1 MLEWK
6 DLRVWRVIAK
16 RGFRR
21 LDMRMDSCL
30 KCSIVLIC
38 LCYFPFRGTC
48 VELLLSEEESGRLIA
63 NWTELNV
70 IKPKLNSFRAGGG
83 QVRGSIVEAKIDD
96 SIALEARDVRVGVL
110 RQ

>member
-48 VELLLSEEESGRLIA
+48 VELLVSEEESGRLIA

-70 IKPKLNSFRAGGG
+70 IKPKLNSFRSGGG
-83 QVRGSIVEAKIDD
+83 QVRGSIVEAKID
-96 SIALEARDVRVGVL
+96 ALEARDVRVGVL